1 MQLHYGVEQ
10 GSFLVEPGDLP
21 SYSVLRKTQNQEFA
35 ATTVARGI
43 AFAKAQDYAKANKLY
58 DQAMEVDPDNVDA
71 RIAKGAA

>member
-10 GSFLVEPGDLP
+10 GSFLVEAADLP
-21 SYSVLRKTQNQEFA
+21 SYSTLRDSQNQDFA

-43 AFAKAQDYAKANKLY
+43 AFAKNQDYAKADKLY
-58 DQAMEVDPDNVDA
+58 DQAMEVDPHNVDA